1 MKNKNRDLFITCH
14 NLTKK
19 LVENTKY
26 NYQATFTLCLRL
38 YYKEFNQFVV
48 CCASYNID
56 VVNVSNYHFGI
67 NDFFA
72 NVEKMDFNT
81 EAEKQVKN
89 SINFS
94 VFYGLKKRNADMS
107 RNQIYLY
114 KNGFSIPADSASPV
128 IVENMKK
135 NEIDDIKQDIFL
147 YMLKRK
153 ENKDFRGLPQVIQLM
168 RAGDAIVTSHY
179 NKIVTQCKNNAF
191 SMDDENRPDLA
202 CYDSVLHAQAI
213 IDKLV
218 ANTPVKHRDLAR
230 KIIALRYN
238 CNGRKEKNINEI
250 AILLNVSIRT
260 VKSVISEMKN
270 GLSINDF
277 MQD

>member
-1 MKNKNRDLFITCH
+1 MKNKALFIACH
-14 NLTKK
+14 GLTKK
-19 LVENTKY
+19 LVSGTNY
-26 NYQATFTLCLRL
+26 NYHATFTACLRL
-38 YYKEFNQFVV
+38 YYNNFNLFIVA
-48 CCASYNID
+48 CCKNNID
-56 VVNVSNYHFGI
+56 IVNVSNYHFGI
-67 NDFFA
+67 NDFYS
-72 NVEKMDFNT
+72 NVEKMDFNA
-81 EAEKQVKN
+81 EAEKQIKN

-114 KNGFSIPADSASPV
+114 KNGYSIPADTAAPV

-135 NEIDDIKQDIFL
+135 NDIDDIKQDIFL

-153 ENKDFRGLPQVIQLM
+153 ENKDFRGLPQIIQLM

-179 NKIVTQCKNNAF
+179 NKIITQCKNNAF

-202 CYDSVLHAQAI
+202 CYDSVLPAQAI
-213 IDKLV
+213 IDRLIE
-218 ANTPVKHRDLAR
+218 NTPVKHRDLAR
-230 KIIALRYN
+230 KIIAFRYN

-250 AILLNVSIRT
+250 AVILNVSIRT
-260 VKSVISEMKN
+260 IKTVISEMKN